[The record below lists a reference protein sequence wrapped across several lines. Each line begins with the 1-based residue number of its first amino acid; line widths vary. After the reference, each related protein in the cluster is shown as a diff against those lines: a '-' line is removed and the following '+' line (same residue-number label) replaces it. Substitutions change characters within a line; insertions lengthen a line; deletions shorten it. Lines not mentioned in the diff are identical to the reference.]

1 MILEVAIL
9 NVVAGRESEFEAA
22 FADAQRY
29 LRSIDGYLSH
39 ELRHCIACPTAT
51 SCWCNGANWKIIPR
65 AFATHPNTSIGAKPY
80 ILFTTRSQR

>member
-9 NVVAGRESEFEAA
+9 NVLAGQESEFEAA

-39 ELRHCIACPTAT
+39 ELRHCVEVSNRYILLVQWRKLEDHTEGFR
-51 SCWCNGANWKIIPR
+51 N
-65 AFATHPNTSIGAKPY
+65 HPNTSIGAKPY
-80 ILFTTRSQR
+80 IIFTTRSQR